1 MTEEATPS
9 MPTVVGTT
17 RPRFE
22 GVEPRPSNEVGFRR
36 SSDEPDD
43 EAKSD
48 ELKQEPEALAS
59 ALVAPKT
66 PVAAEPEAETALV
79 VADQGTQRKKILPH
93 LEVDYSQ
100 YEGKF
105 ASYPRIDP
113 NINLRS
119 VQDEAVETY
128 ISEMETGRNRRV
140 IISLPTG
147 CGKTVTGLSITGR
160 INGRVLWIAHRDE
173 LIEQPAKEIE
183 RHFPGLEFGIEKASQ
198 KEGVAKRVVISSI
211 QTLSRKN
218 RLLRILQGAPF
229 SIIVYDEC
237 HHATSVQAMRVLSWL
252 GCFRED
258 GKGPRLLGLT
268 ATIER
273 SDKTSLGHVFQDLIY
288 SLSIQEA
295 IKLGFLVPP
304 KSIKVYLPMRL
315 KKGSDGDISIS
326 DAEREAKRLNV
337 AQANATNIKLHCG
350 ERKTIVFT
358 TSVDQAKRTAEAC
371 QRLGIKAEWV
381 SGQPYMNKTDRK
393 EAIKRFADGEIQ
405 VLACSDVLCLD
416 QETEILT
423 REGWVGIDQ
432 MTPEHRV
439 ANWRDGEI
447 FFAKPK
453 EIYRRS
459 RSPNEG
465 MVSLPSSRC
474 SIRVTDRH
482 AMVWRT
488 IGAKKWQKSE
498 VMELV
503 STKAS
508 SAIELPVSG
517 LCAPEKFV
525 VARAEKT
532 EAETKRLISA
542 GAFNLRKREGY
553 DWSSSFAEAERRVT
567 RRYVELRHKAPDEL
581 TQDECMLIGLWIA
594 DGGKNVLARGG
605 VEYTISQGTGWP
617 ILVEWIEERLK
628 AVGVDYKKRMSTEGN
643 AWLFAMPR
651 GTGGGSQQRNGVFAF
666 EPYLDKNGSDMLW
679 GLNERQ
685 FDALLF
691 GFWVGDGTHGKGD
704 KKPKEGFRATITNA
718 VLADR
723 LQAIATCRGYR
734 TALRRHKNG
743 VSRIDGRQHYT
754 HTLSWRKAETHRVDG
769 RFNRHKSAQSK
780 KFERETEWRDE
791 LVWCV
796 KSDSGSIVTR
806 RHGHVVVVGNCEGY
820 DERSIGAVVIARPTL
835 SKSRWLQMAGRGLR
849 THAHKV
855 DCLLIDIACSE
866 HELVTADILLE
877 PPEEKIKRNPRR
889 REEAPLDSNTEWKRL
904 QSYLRSARIDTI
916 EHGEITF
923 ARASDDLIVT
933 VAKDSQLVILRRV
946 NPDGSDAWVIEH
958 KGLVYT
964 MEPLTLQEAMSVC
977 DSLLPSFGGSAKPDS
992 PEWEKATE
1000 SPTPPPGLMPG
1011 TQSNET
1017 TQIVDPRVQL
1027 PLAMKFATG
1036 SDPADLVEQVNND
1049 IMNANSAAFA
1059 RGLRLAFEKKACHLL
1074 ALDKGTPPDRHK
1086 WGWTAQKTKVAVD
1099 ASVKEANGPMIG
1111 WVYGDL
1117 VCVEPSLS
1125 VKIAEEALKAAGEK
1139 DVDIKTSYLRTHL
1152 GTVNRTFKDMR
1163 RDWIKVKTKDVEPIP
1178 EKAD

>member
-22 GVEPRPSNEVGFRR
+22 GVDPRPSNEVGFRR
-36 SSDEPDD
+36 SLDETDD
-43 EAKSD
+43 EAEAD
-48 ELKQEPEALAS
+48 GLKPEPEALAH
-59 ALVAPKT
+59 VASET
-66 PVAAEPEAETALV
+66 PVAVEPEAETALV

-128 ISEMETGRNRRV
+128 ISEMETGSNRRV
-140 IISLPTG
+140 IVSLPTG
-147 CGKTVTGLSITGR
+147 CGKTIAGLSIAGR

-183 RHFPGLEFGIEKASQ
+183 QHFPGLEYGIEKASQ
-198 KEGVAKRVVISSI
+198 KDGLAKRVVISSI

-229 SIIVYDEC
+229 SVIIYDEC

-258 GKGPRLLGLT
+258 NKGPRLLGLT

-381 SGQPYMNKTDRK
+381 SGQPYMNRTDRK
-393 EAIKRFADGEIQ
+393 AAIKRFADGEIQ
-405 VLACSDVLCLD
+405 VLACSDVL
-416 QETEILT
+416 
-423 REGWVGIDQ
+423 V
-432 MTPEHRV
+432 
-439 ANWRDGEI
+439 
-447 FFAKPK
+447 
-453 EIYRRS
+453 
-459 RSPNEG
+459 
-465 MVSLPSSRC
+465 
-474 SIRVTDRH
+474 
-482 AMVWRT
+482 
-488 IGAKKWQKSE
+488 
-498 VMELV
+498 
-503 STKAS
+503 
-508 SAIELPVSG
+508 
-517 LCAPEKFV
+517 
-525 VARAEKT
+525 
-532 EAETKRLISA
+532 
-542 GAFNLRKREGY
+542 
-553 DWSSSFAEAERRVT
+553 
-567 RRYVELRHKAPDEL
+567 
-581 TQDECMLIGLWIA
+581 
-594 DGGKNVLARGG
+594 
-605 VEYTISQGTGWP
+605 
-617 ILVEWIEERLK
+617 
-628 AVGVDYKKRMSTEGN
+628 
-643 AWLFAMPR
+643 
-651 GTGGGSQQRNGVFAF
+651 
-666 EPYLDKNGSDMLW
+666 
-679 GLNERQ
+679 
-685 FDALLF
+685 
-691 GFWVGDGTHGKGD
+691 
-704 KKPKEGFRATITNA
+704 
-718 VLADR
+718 
-723 LQAIATCRGYR
+723 
-734 TALRRHKNG
+734 
-743 VSRIDGRQHYT
+743 
-754 HTLSWRKAETHRVDG
+754 
-769 RFNRHKSAQSK
+769 
-780 KFERETEWRDE
+780 
-791 LVWCV
+791 
-796 KSDSGSIVTR
+796 
-806 RHGHVVVVGNCEGY
+806 EGY

-877 PPEEKIKRNPRR
+877 PPEEKIKRKPRR

-1000 SPTPPPGLMPG
+1000 SPTPPPGLMPSA
-1011 TQSNET
+1011 QFNET
-1017 TQIVDPRVQL
+1017 TQIVDPRAQL

-1036 SDPADLVEQVNND
+1036 SDPTDLVDLLDND

-1059 RGLRLAFEKKACHLL
+1059 RGLRLAFEKKMCHLL
-1074 ALDKGTPPDRHK
+1074 AVDKGIPPERHK
-1086 WGWTAQKTKVAVD
+1086 WGWFVPDTKVTMPASPRD
-1099 ASVKEANGPMIG
+1099 ARGAMIG
-1111 WVYGDL
+1111 WVYGDT
-1117 VCVEPSLS
+1117 VFVEPSLS
-1125 VKIAEEALKAAGEK
+1125 VKFAKEALESAGEK
-1139 DVDIKTSYLRTHL
+1139 EVDIKTSYLRTHL
-1152 GTVNRTFKDMR
+1152 GTSNRTFKDMR